1 MNYLKV
7 PCFWANWSSNSPDF
21 KNRFTECDF
30 WKEDFKDQILESMS
44 TATKEKW
51 KFNSFFH
58 QFIHNPSLYQS
69 SKWCSIFNTH
79 VNLIYAFS
87 VTSYLFSFLIINSKN
102 TKKVFRNSEHSL
114 YFSFK
119 HYLFLRIRYI
129 KATR

>member
-87 VTSYLFSFLIINSKN
+87 VTSYLLSLFWLSTQRTQKKYFLIQS
-102 TKKVFRNSEHSL
+102 TLF
-114 YFSFK
+114 FFFK